1 MIKEYYEKQLATYPN
16 FRKATILCKDM
27 KAEVLTETGIKMRST
42 SGGGLRLHFESRSGR
57 KYTALVFREEQY
69 LEELYKLD
77 KIAVIEN
84 PLPIKKEE
92 TKSKCFIETDKRMF

>member
-1 MIKEYYEKQLATYPN
+1 LIKEYYEKQLATYPN

-27 KAEVLTETGIKMRST
+27 KAEVLTETGIKMQALRS
-42 SGGGLRLHFESRSGR
+42 GGLRLRFESRSGT

-77 KIAVIEN
+77 KIAVIDN
-84 PLPIKKEE
+84 PPPIKKEE
-92 TKSKCFIETDKRMF
+92 TKSNGFIETDKNML